1 MCVQLLASHGL
12 GHTRVFCPWNS
23 PGKNT
28 GVGWHFLLQGIFL
41 TQGVRPE
48 SPALWADSLPSEAL
62 AQFTNLPNLCYMFLH
77 LLGSH
82 RSSRNHLLQI
92 VFMLQ
97 KIKLGFTVVL
107 TCPSVQ
113 RQSVMELRKTQES
126 SEVLF
131 YSIYNLVSVVL
142 ILGSGE
148 MGFPGSSAG
157 KESACNA
164 GDPSSIPEL
173 ERSPGGG
180 HGNPH
185 QYSCLENPMDRGAW
199 PATYS
204 PWGGK
209 SQTWLSTAQRSGET
223 EVGREWS
230 RK

>member
-1 MCVQLLASHGL
+1 MCVSVCPTPCIPWTGTHQGFLSMEFSRQEHWSGLA
-12 GHTRVFCPWNS
+12 FPS
-23 PGKNT
+23 PGD
-28 GVGWHFLLQGIFL
+28 LPDP
-41 TQGVRPE
+41 GVRPE

-209 SQTWLSTAQRSGET
+209 SQT
-223 EVGREWS
+223 
-230 RK
+230 

>member
-1 MCVQLLASHGL
+1 MSVCPTPCIPWTGTHQGFLSMEFSRQEHWSGLA
-12 GHTRVFCPWNS
+12 FPS
-23 PGKNT
+23 PGD
-28 GVGWHFLLQGIFL
+28 LPDP
-41 TQGVRPE
+41 GVRPE

-62 AQFTNLPNLCYMFLH
+62 AQFTRLPNLCYMFLH

-209 SQTWLSTAQRSGET
+209 SQT
-223 EVGREWS
+223 
-230 RK
+230 

>member
-1 MCVQLLASHGL
+1 MCVSVCPTPCIPWTGTHQGFLSMEFSRQEHWSGLA
-12 GHTRVFCPWNS
+12 FPS
-23 PGKNT
+23 PGD
-28 GVGWHFLLQGIFL
+28 LPDP
-41 TQGVRPE
+41 GVRPE

-62 AQFTNLPNLCYMFLH
+62 AQFTRLPNLCYMFLH

-209 SQTWLSTAQRSGET
+209 SQT
-223 EVGREWS
+223 
-230 RK
+230 